1 MPRQLLVPLTAALAA
16 LATQAGPAAQTRPVD
31 PIRYTLRFPAPH
43 THYVEIEADVPTGRR
58 PEIELM
64 MAVWTPGSY
73 LIREYARHVERV
85 SAAAPDGRP
94 LAVTKTRK
102 NRWRIQTGGAPSVRV
117 AYRVYGREMSVRT
130 NWIDADLAML
140 NGAPTFLT
148 IAGDT
153 RRPHE
158 VRLELPAAWAA
169 TATALAPASG
179 SPHHYVAAD
188 FDELVD
194 SPIVAGN
201 PAIYRFEVSG
211 VPHQLVNV
219 GEAGVWNGPAS
230 ARDVEAIVRTTTAF
244 WGVVPYERYVF
255 LNMITEAGGGLEHKN
270 STLLMTS
277 RWRTRARKDYL
288 GWLALVAHEFFH
300 AWNVKRLR
308 PAALGPFD
316 YENEVY
322 TEDLWISEGF
332 TDYYGDLLVRRAGLS
347 TDEEYLKELS
357 TLVRTLQ
364 TTPGRLVQP
373 ASLSSF
379 DAWIRQYRPDENSPN
394 VSISYYTKGAV
405 VAFLLDAHIR
415 RATSGARSLDDVMR
429 LAYRRHAG
437 ARGFAS
443 QEFRQAASEV
453 AGTDLGSWF
462 AHAVDG
468 TGELDYQ
475 DALDWFGLRF
485 KGSDEKGREP
495 KAWLGAATKNDA
507 GRLVVTEVRRGTPAY
522 EAGLNVDDEILAIG
536 EFRVRA
542 DQLDGRLEKYRPGDR
557 VSLLVARREQLRRID
572 LTLGA
577 DPGDSWQLEVRPDA
591 TPEQRARLHTWLGG
605 T

>member
-1 MPRQLLVPLTAALAA
+1 MRHIVLPLTAALSV
-16 LATQAGPAAQTRPVD
+16 LAGAAGPAAQTRPVE

-58 PEIELM
+58 PEVELM

-73 LIREYARHVERV
+73 LVREYARHVERV
-85 SAAAPDGRP
+85 TAALPDGRP
-94 LAVTKTRK
+94 LAVAKTRK
-102 NRWRIQTGGAPSVRV
+102 NRWRIQTQGASSIRV

-130 NWIDADLAML
+130 NWIDADMAML

-148 IAGDT
+148 LAGDA

-169 TATALAPASG
+169 SATALAPAPG
-179 SPHHYVAAD
+179 GAPHHYVAAD

-201 PAIYRFEVSG
+201 PSTYRFEVAG
-211 VPHQLVNV
+211 TPHELVNV
-219 GEAGVWNGPAS
+219 GEAGVWDGPTS
-230 ARDVEAIVRTTTAF
+230 ARDVEAIVRATTAF

-277 RWRTRARKDYL
+277 RWRTRTRRDYL

-357 TLVRTLQ
+357 ALVRALQ

-373 ASLSSF
+373 ASLASF

-443 QEFRQAASEV
+443 QEFRQTASEV
-453 AGTDLGSWF
+453 AGADLSAWF

-468 TGELDYQ
+468 TGELDYR

-485 KGSDEKGREP
+485 KGPDDKGREA
-495 KAWLGAATKNDA
+495 KAWLGAGTKNDA
-507 GRLVVTEVRRGTPAY
+507 GRLVVTEVRRGTPAH
-522 EAGLNVDDEILAIG
+522 EAGLNVDDEILAID

-542 DQLDGRLEKYRPGDR
+542 DQLEARLEKYRPGDR
-557 VSLLVARREQLRRID
+557 VSLLVARRDQLRRIEA
-572 LTLGA
+572 TLGA
-577 DPGDSWQLEVRPDA
+577 DPGDPWQLEVSPDA
-591 TPEQRARLHTWLGG
+591 TPDQRARLRAWLGG
-605 T
+605 P